1 MRDYRVSYTARY
13 RTYTI
18 DCHVVK
24 MAKQVLV
31 RVGENSRPVTIEPG
45 DLSSSD
51 VERLKQSIYKCFDD
65 VLKVDASESILLQ
78 IKSEQWYGEFVDIE
92 DPAMMI
98 PDKSVIKVKI
108 LQVFYFINSNL
119 SVHGILKL
127 FINVSSPKS

>member
-1 MRDYRVSYTARY
+1 MRDYRVPYTTRY

-78 IKSEQWYGEFVDIE
+78 ILLCI
-92 DPAMMI
+92 
-98 PDKSVIKVKI
+98 I
-108 LQVFYFINSNL
+108 LLLCIIMTIILLYFTW
-119 SVHGILKL
+119 
-127 FINVSSPKS
+127 

>member
-1 MRDYRVSYTARY
+1 MHLS
-13 RTYTI
+13 TYTI

-24 MAKQVLV
+24 VAKQVLV

-78 IKSEQWYGEFVDIE
+78 IKSEQWYGDIVDIE
-92 DPAMMI
+92 DPAMII

-108 LQVFYFINSNL
+108 LQVF
-119 SVHGILKL
+119 
-127 FINVSSPKS
+127 